1 MAFEIFN
8 PLPSW
13 PSRIEALVSTLAVWG
28 PAEERD
34 LAGLLSPGADLGERG
49 GILRNCLET
58 SETLGIVTQSNGRWQ
73 LTDAVAPDPVGRL
86 RGVLQSTI
94 LSASAPRQDH
104 YRFCLLLAW
113 LVSLTG
119 RGGQAQ
125 FVAAG
130 PSDLAERFEAAVP
143 GAEQDRRVNEEKV
156 RAGLRWAE
164 WLGIGKFYS
173 LSGQRG
179 MRLVAYPCVLLSD
192 FIAREIPP
200 GGAMA
205 AREFASRLANAFP
218 FVDGG
223 TVAAALPAS
232 TRTDSDFGPAVSEA
246 LRLLRDDGFVELVEA
261 EDTPT
266 SLRLHY
272 DPTRASDKAGITE
285 IRRRVAS

>member
-13 PSRIEALVSTLAVWG
+13 PLRIEALVNTLAAWG
-28 PAEERD
+28 PAEEKE
-34 LAGLLSPGADLGERG
+34 LAGLISPGADLGERG

-58 SETLGIVTQSNGRWQ
+58 CETLGIVAKANSRWQ
-73 LTDAVAPDPVGRL
+73 LTDAVALDPVGLL
-86 RGVLQSTI
+86 RGVLQSKI

-119 RGGQAQ
+119 RGGQAHW
-125 FVAAG
+125 VAAG
-130 PSDLAERFEAAVP
+130 PPDLAERFEAAVP
-143 GAEQDRRVNEEKV
+143 GAEKDRRVNEEKV

-164 WLGIGKFYS
+164 WLGIGRLYS

-179 MRLVAYPCVLLSD
+179 TRFVAYPCVLLSD
-192 FIAREIPP
+192 FITREIPP

-205 AREFASRLANAFP
+205 AREFAARLAKTYP
-218 FVDGG
+218 FLDGG
-223 TVAAALPAS
+223 AVAAALPAS
-232 TRTDSDFGPAVSEA
+232 MRTDSDFGPAVSEA
-246 LRLLRDDGFVELVEA
+246 LRLLRDDGLVELVEA